1 MVLCKITLHFLDWY
15 MKTYNLTHCLF
26 LVAQT
31 EHPKIEQIV
40 SRYETSD
47 QCEVNE
53 CSAQLSWNNV

>member
-1 MVLCKITLHFLDWY
+1 

-31 EHPKIEQIV
+31 EHPKIEQNV